1 MADPMYERLGS
12 AIRSRREALGLSQAK
27 LASRA
32 GMVRTSLTMIEN
44 GAQGILVH
52 QLLALAAALRLS
64 PAELLAPAV
73 IRSEQ
78 EPVSSTREEAE
89 QLLNELSRPVNRIT
103 R

>member
-1 MADPMYERLGS
+1 MADPMYEKIGA
-12 AIRSRREALGLSQAK
+12 AIRSRRETLGLSQAK

-52 QLLALAAALRLS
+52 QLLTLAAALRLS
-64 PAELLAPAV
+64 PAELLAPAMV
-73 IRSEQ
+73 RAEQ
-78 EPVSSTREEAE
+78 EPESSTRGEAE
-89 QLLNELSRPVNRIT
+89 QLLSELSRPVNRIT